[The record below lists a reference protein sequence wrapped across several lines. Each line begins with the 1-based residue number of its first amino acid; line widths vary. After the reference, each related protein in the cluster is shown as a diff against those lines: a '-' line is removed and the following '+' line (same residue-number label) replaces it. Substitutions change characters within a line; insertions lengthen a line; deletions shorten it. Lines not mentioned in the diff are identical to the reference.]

1 MTDKYQKYK
10 IQNSKV
16 RSKRILIKPMKITDN
31 QTTYETNKKLKK
43 YFLKTRNKFKE
54 NLINIFNSKK

>member
-10 IQNSKV
+10 IQNTKV

-31 QTTYETNKKLKK
+31 QTTYETNKKLKRF
-43 YFLKTRNKFKE
+43 FLKTRNKLKE
-54 NLINIFNSKK
+54 NLIKLFNSKK